1 MEARLYSLIIQLSL
15 ASLMVVVTVFIH
27 LIGLAVLVRVLRARS
42 WHPML
47 DRVRPITL
55 LLGASIGIFAIH
67 TVEIWL
73 FALVYLLLGAAGD
86 FEQSLYFST
95 VTYASIGYGDVLV
108 AKPWRIL
115 GAIEGAAG
123 VIMLGWSTA
132 FLVSLLAQSKLLKH
146 DWLSVEPEPPLRANP
161 SPGRDPGD

>member
-1 MEARLYSLIIQLSL
+1 MSSLLIQLTL
-15 ASLMVVVTVFIH
+15 ASAMVVTTVFVH
-27 LIGLAVLVRVLRARS
+27 LIGLGVLVRILRARS
-42 WHPML
+42 WLPVYEHL
-47 DRVRPITL
+47 RPITL

-67 TVEIWL
+67 TVEIWM
-73 FALVYLLLGAAGD
+73 FAGLYLILGAAAD

-108 AKPWRIL
+108 AKNWRIL

-132 FLVSLLAQSKLLKH
+132 FLVSLLAQSKLVRH
-146 DWLSVEPEPPLRANP
+146 DWLSGPDEPPAHHSSGQSSSAAR
-161 SPGRDPGD
+161 